1 MKKVLISALVCVWI
15 FSSCL
20 KGGNNSTMCTYS
32 ACGFVA
38 RTSEIQAVQ
47 DYLTSNSITATQ
59 HCSGMFYTIDIQGTG
74 KMPDVCSTISVRY
87 TGKLSNGTVFDQH
100 SSPVSFNLTNLIP
113 GWKNAL
119 PLINSGGKIHLYI
132 PPSLGYGS
140 QDVRDSNGTIVVPA
154 NSILIFDIDLTA
166 VQ

>member
-20 KGGNNSTMCTYS
+20 KGDNNSTMCTYS
-32 ACGFVA
+32 PCAYVA
-38 RTSEIQAVQ
+38 GTSEIQAVQ
-47 DYLTSNSITATQ
+47 DYLTTNSITATQ
-59 HCSGMFYTIDIQGTG
+59 HCSGMFYTIDVLGTG
-74 KMPDVCSTISVRY
+74 KTPDVCSTISVRY
-87 TGKLSNGTVFDQH
+87 TGKLINGTIFDQQ
-100 SSPVSFNLTNLIP
+100 SSPVSYNLTNLIP
-113 GWKNAL
+113 GWKNGI

-132 PPSLGYGS
+132 PPLLGYGN
-140 QDVRDSNGTIVVPA
+140 QDVRDANGTVVVPA